1 MQRRK
6 KPKRQWCDMIGVVLI
21 THGGVGRELKAAA
34 ENMLGQQQQMETI
47 SVDAGVPLAQMREEL
62 SGAVTRVADGAN
74 GVLIL
79 SDIFGGTPCNVA
91 AGSASPGEVIVL
103 TGVNL
108 PMLVAVVRARKRS
121 GLVHVAQSGLEA
133 GRHYIGFAEPPKDG
147 SRKAAQ
153 WATQ

>member
-1 MQRRK
+1 V
-6 KPKRQWCDMIGVVLI
+6 IGIVLI

-34 ENMLGQQQQMETI
+34 ENMLGPQKQIDTV
-47 SVDAGVPLAQMREEL
+47 SVAAGVPLEDMRADL
-62 SGAVTRVADGAN
+62 STAVANVTDGTD

-91 AGSASPGEVIVL
+91 ASIASSDEVIVI

-108 PMLVAVVRARKRS
+108 PMLVSVVRARKRS

-133 GRHYIGFAEPPKDG
+133 GRHYIGYAQPSKSG
-147 SRKAAQ
+147 SRKAAE
-153 WATQ
+153 WAR

>member
-1 MQRRK
+1 V
-6 KPKRQWCDMIGVVLI
+6 IGVVLI

-34 ENMLGQQQQMETI
+34 ENMLGPQKQIDTV
-47 SVDAGVPLAQMREEL
+47 SVAAGVPLEDMRADL
-62 SGAVTRVADGAN
+62 STAVANVTDGTD

-91 AGSASPGEVIVL
+91 ASIASSDEVIVI

-108 PMLVAVVRARKRS
+108 PMLVSVVRARKRS

-133 GRHYIGFAEPPKDG
+133 GRHYIGYAQPSKSG
-147 SRKAAQ
+147 SRKAAE
-153 WATQ
+153 WAR

>member
-1 MQRRK
+1 
-6 KPKRQWCDMIGVVLI
+6 MIGVVLI

-34 ENMLGQQQQMETI
+34 ENMLGPQTRMQTV
-47 SVDAGVPLAQMREEL
+47 SVAAGVPLEDMRTQLTE
-62 SGAVTRVADGAN
+62 AVNSVADGTR

-91 AGSASPGEVIVL
+91 AGVASPGEVIVL

-108 PMLVAVVRARKRS
+108 PMLVAVIRARKRS

-133 GRHYIGFAEPPKDG
+133 GRHFIGFAEPPKDG

-153 WATQ
+153 WASQ

>member
-1 MQRRK
+1 
-6 KPKRQWCDMIGVVLI
+6 MIGVVLI
-21 THGGVGRELKAAA
+21 THGGVGKELKAAA
-34 ENMLGQQQQMETI
+34 ENMLGQQAQMETV
-47 SVDAGVPLAQMREEL
+47 SVAAGVPLEDMRAAL
-62 SGAVTRVADGAN
+62 SSAVDRVADGAG

-91 AGSASPGEVIVL
+91 AGIASPGEVMVL

-108 PMLVAVVRARKRS
+108 PMLVAVMRARKRS
-121 GLVHVAQSGLEA
+121 NLLHVAQSGLEA

-153 WATQ
+153 WASQ